1 MRHLDRPDD
10 ARGVLDRTM
19 PRWLAAA
26 ILVAAS
32 IFPTWYVAAHDD
44 RAQGFTSLILFGEN
58 FEKHALPEVRALH
71 PATAG
76 PWGYD
81 GQFYAQLALDPTL
94 RRPDLKTA
102 FADESAAY
110 RSQRYLP
117 IVLAYVLGLGHP
129 ASILTAYALLNLG
142 FWFALLALLAAYLR
156 GRTARQYAAAVACL
170 LTTGTLI
177 SIQRSLTDLP
187 AAFFALASALT
198 EGVAGS
204 LLLSLSMLSK
214 PTGGLL
220 LARYLG
226 SWPADRGEWA
236 RRAGLILLAL
246 AAPVALQLYILHV
259 FGSVATGQ
267 GNLGL
272 PLVGLIREEMAN
284 WKQLAEIHSTTPHWD
299 WPIFEFAAPISLLVQ
314 ASYFAVRREPASPLW
329 WLGATFAALFI
340 FLAHPVLVE
349 QLASTRTVLPLTL
362 AFNLLLAR
370 ERGRFFWL
378 YFVAGN
384 FGLLW
389 SAYNIYCWCT
399 RGL

>member
-10 ARGVLDRTM
+10 ARGILDRTM

-32 IFPTWYVAAHDD
+32 ILPTWYVAAHDD
-44 RAQGFTSLILFGEN
+44 RAQGFTSLIFFGEN
-58 FEKHALPEVRALH
+58 PVQHALPEIRALH
-71 PATAG
+71 PATGG

-81 GQFYAQLALDPTL
+81 GQYYAQLALDPTL
-94 RRPDLKTA
+94 RRPDLKAA
-102 FADESAAY
+102 FADDSAAY

-117 IVLAYVLGLGHP
+117 IVLAYVLGLGRP
-129 ASILTAYALLNLG
+129 ASILTAYALLNLW

-187 AAFFALASALT
+187 SAYFALASALT

-204 LLLSLSMLSK
+204 VLLSLSMLSK

-226 SWPADRGEWA
+226 SWPADRREWA

-246 AAPVALQLYILHV
+246 AAPVALQLYIRHV
-259 FGSVATGQ
+259 FGCVPTGQ

-272 PLVGLIREEMAN
+272 PFVDLIREEMAN
-284 WKQLAEIHSTTPHWD
+284 WKQLAGTRFGNAPWE
-299 WPIFEFAAPISLLVQ
+299 WPFFEFSAPLSLLVQ
-314 ASYFAVRREPASPLW
+314 ASYFAVRRELRSPLW
-329 WLGATFAALFI
+329 WLGATFAVLF
-340 FLAHPVLVE
+340 LSLTHLVLVE

-370 ERGRFFWL
+370 ERGRFFWF

-389 SAYNIYCWCT
+389 SAYDFYCWCT
-399 RGL
+399 RAL